1 MFFNFQILIVFD
13 TKEKTYLI
21 GSLIREP
28 GLKRFVLHAV
38 KKYWKGRRHRWWTA
52 FVLQFYIKKFRN
64 SSGKLLFVI
73 WEKSRPVRGG
83 GGDNLF
89 SPPFFFRLSWILAES
104 FYMRELRFYPTFG
117 IFPTWRD
124 SGRGR
129 FSWSPY
135 YSSTLWTVVP
145 PFWIPMKM
153 SLTSLVYMAHW
164 LAYRTSGLE
173 QGIRPLFFRALSSIQ
188 TPRREP

>member
-83 GGDNLF
+83 GG
-89 SPPFFFRLSWILAES
+89 
-104 FYMRELRFYPTFG
+104 G
-117 IFPTWRD
+117 IIYF
-124 SGRGR
+124 
-129 FSWSPY
+129 
-135 YSSTLWTVVP
+135 
-145 PFWIPMKM
+145 
-153 SLTSLVYMAHW
+153 HH
-164 LAYRTSGLE
+164 
-173 QGIRPLFFRALSSIQ
+173 LSSLDYHEFLQRVFICVSSGFSLPSVFFPHEGILDAVDFLDHHI
-188 TPRREP
+188 THRRYEQLFHLFEFPWRWV